1 MKKSMLALVAGLPL
15 ALLAATSTPKGF
27 TDDLDAALARAKDG
41 GKYVYACFSGSDW
54 CGWCIKLEKEVFSDD
69 AFAAAVK
76 DDYELVFID
85 SPRDKT
91 RLSDHARAHNPEL
104 VKKYKIRGFPSMVV
118 LDGRDGSE
126 VTRASAYRRGGAAAY
141 AEYLKKVRTTDFKK
155 LAALEKEW
163 IAPLEAKYEA
173 LMGELNTTCGKAID
187 AEAAKPENKGKR
199 REELHG
205 AAMPTVKT
213 FLPRFSAIRDEAA
226 EKAKTAPEEVR
237 EKLGALAK
245 RLGSWVES
253 IERQ

>member
-41 GKYVYACFSGSDW
+41 GKYVYAGFSGSDW
-54 CGWCIKLEKEVFSDD
+54 CGWCIKLEEEVFSDD

-118 LDGRDGSE
+118 LDGKDGS
-126 VTRASAYRRGGAAAY
+126 
-141 AEYLKKVRTTDFKK
+141 
-155 LAALEKEW
+155 
-163 IAPLEAKYEA
+163 
-173 LMGELNTTCGKAID
+173 
-187 AEAAKPENKGKR
+187 
-199 REELHG
+199 
-205 AAMPTVKT
+205 
-213 FLPRFSAIRDEAA
+213 
-226 EKAKTAPEEVR
+226 EVR